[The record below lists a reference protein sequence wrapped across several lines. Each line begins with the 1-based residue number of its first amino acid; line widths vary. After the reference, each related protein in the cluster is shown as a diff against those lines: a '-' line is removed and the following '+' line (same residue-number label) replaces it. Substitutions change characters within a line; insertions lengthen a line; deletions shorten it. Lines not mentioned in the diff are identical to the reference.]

1 MPALLV
7 QRSADCIT
15 HNLEAEPTMENLDES
30 LEPLRAWFEREA
42 GHVRIV
48 AIQSPT

>member
-1 MPALLV
+1 MDKHGAV
-7 QRSADCIT
+7 ASVAMDT
-15 HNLEAEPTMENLDES
+15 LEQG

-42 GHVRIV
+42 GHVRIL